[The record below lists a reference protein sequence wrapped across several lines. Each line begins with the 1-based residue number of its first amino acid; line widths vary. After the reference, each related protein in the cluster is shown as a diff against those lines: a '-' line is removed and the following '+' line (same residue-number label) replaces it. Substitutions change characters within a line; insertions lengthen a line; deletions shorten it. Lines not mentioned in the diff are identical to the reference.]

1 MANSIKRVKKTYEI
15 LQIDP
20 WLERYAADI
29 DARMERYQKTRRAL
43 LRGGKKLEE
52 IGNGYLYFGFHK
64 TDTGWVYREWAPAAK
79 AMHLI
84 GDFNQWNRQSHPMT
98 RLEGGVWEIKL
109 TGKRTLKHLQRI
121 KVQVT
126 GPDGRMQDHIPTYAH
141 RVVQDPDTRDF
152 AAQIWAPHKPFM
164 FTHTRF
170 SPKRNV
176 PPVIY
181 EAHIGMAQEREGVGT
196 YREFTQNVLPRVKAD
211 GYNTVQLMAI
221 MEHPYYASF
230 GYQVTNFFAASSWY
244 GTPDDLKELID
255 TAHGMGISV
264 LLDLVHSHAAKN
276 AAEGLNMF
284 DGTQTQFFH
293 EGARGHHPAWDSK
306 LFNYGKHEV
315 ICFLLSNIKFWL
327 EEYHFDGFRFDGVTS
342 MIYRDHG
349 LGQAFDGYD
358 KYFSLNTDVE
368 AVTYLQLATEMAH
381 KVKKNAVLIA
391 EDMSGMPGMCLPVKQ
406 GGIGFDYRL
415 AMGVPDFWIKTI
427 KESTDGH
434 WDLGRM
440 WYELTTRR
448 PQEKNV
454 GYCESHDQALVGDKT
469 IMFRLADKEMY
480 WGMNRAYQNPAIDR
494 AMALHKMIRLVTC
507 SLAGE
512 GYLNFMGN
520 EFGHPEWIDFPREG
534 NGWSFA
540 HARRQWNLAENG
552 YLRYSYLGAFDR
564 AMLDLAKEY
573 GLLGGA
579 QPRNLWQEQERQLLA
594 YEKGGLIFL
603 YNFHPAHSVPD
614 FFLPV
619 PEEGDYEVVLDSD
632 QADFGGFDRISHTT
646 LYTARLVPRRGIGFM
661 IYTPARTAMVL
672 RRTDAE

>member
-1 MANSIKRVKKTYEI
+1 MATSTKRAHKPYEI

-20 WLERYAADI
+20 WLERYAGDI
-29 DARMERYQKTRRAL
+29 EARMDNYKKTRKAL
-43 LRGGKKLEE
+43 LSGGKKLEE
-52 IGNGYLYFGFHK
+52 LGNGYLYFGFHR
-64 TDTGWVYREWAPAAK
+64 TNTGWVYREWAPAAK
-79 AMHLI
+79 ALHLI
-84 GDFNQWNRQSHPMT
+84 GDFNRWNRESHPLK
-98 RLEGGVWEIKL
+98 RLEGGVWEIQIK
-109 TGKRTLKHLQRI
+109 GKTALKHLQRV

-126 GPDGRMQDHIPTYAH
+126 GPDGRMQDHIPTYAR
-141 RVVQDPDTRDF
+141 RVIQDPDTRDF
-152 AAQIWAPHKPFM
+152 SAQIWAPRKPFA
-164 FTHTRF
+164 FTDAHF

-176 PPVIY
+176 PPIIY
-181 EAHIGMAQEREGVGT
+181 EAHVGMAQEREGVGT
-196 YREFTQNVLPRVKAD
+196 YREFTQNVLPRIKKD

-244 GTPDDLKELID
+244 GTPDDLKELIN
-255 TAHGMGISV
+255 TAHSMGISV

-284 DGTQTQFFH
+284 DGTVTQFFH
-293 EGARGHHPAWDSK
+293 DGPRGHHPAWDSK

-342 MIYRDHG
+342 MLYLDHG
-349 LGQAFDGYD
+349 MGQAFDGYE
-358 KYFSLNTDVE
+358 KYFSPNTDTA

-391 EDMSGMPGMCLPVKQ
+391 EDMSGMPGMCLPVRQ

-415 AMGVPDFWIKTI
+415 SMGVPDFWIKTI
-427 KESTDGH
+427 KEYKDEN
-434 WDLGRM
+434 WDLGKM

-480 WGMNRAYQNPAIDR
+480 WGMNRAYQNPTVER

-507 SLAGE
+507 TLSGE

-540 HARRQWNLAENG
+540 YARRQWSLAENG
-552 YLRYSYLGAFDR
+552 YLRYSQLGAFDQS
-564 AMLDLAKEY
+564 MLALVKKY
-573 GLLGGA
+573 NLLGGA
-579 QPRNLWQEQERQLLA
+579 TPRNLWQEQGRELLA
-594 YEKGGLIFL
+594 YEKNGLIFL
-603 YNFHPAHSVPD
+603 FNFHPTGSVGD

-632 QADFGGFDRISHTT
+632 QSDFGGFDRIAHTV
-646 LYTARLVPRRGIGFM
+646 LYSARPVAHRGIGFT

-672 RRTDAE
+672 RKVEDE